1 MRKETWRIDVGLGA
15 LLIGVA
21 VLAGAG
27 VEGARF
33 QSRSGGDVAPPVEPD
48 WRAPLGRAE
57 LALLAGDVPGAERAW
72 EDAYRLAIQTWD
84 PVSTLELGR
93 AYLPIGAAA
102 HGHAAANDRARRIFL
117 SAFSQ
122 ARALRSPAA
131 MANASE
137 ALAAVGDLDLASRG
151 FALALAVAERSRDAH
166 LVERV
171 KAQRDR
177 VAGTAEPSTDGP
189 ARGEA
194 VWTR

>member
-1 MRKETWRIDVGLGA
+1 MRKETWRMGVGLGA

-33 QSRSGGDVAPPVEPD
+33 SSRIGGDVAPPVKPD

-84 PVSTLELGR
+84 PASTLELGR
-93 AYLPIGAAA
+93 AYLGIGTAA

-117 SAFSQ
+117 SAFYQ
-122 ARALRSPAA
+122 ARALRSPEA
-131 MANASE
+131 MANAAE
-137 ALAAVGDLDLASRG
+137 ALAAVGDLDLATRG
-151 FALALAVAERSRDAH
+151 FALALTVAERSRDGH
-166 LVERV
+166 LIERV
-171 KAQRDR
+171 KVQRDR
-177 VAGTAEPSTDGP
+177 VAETVEPSTADP
-189 ARGEA
+189 ARAEA
-194 VWTR
+194 ARTR